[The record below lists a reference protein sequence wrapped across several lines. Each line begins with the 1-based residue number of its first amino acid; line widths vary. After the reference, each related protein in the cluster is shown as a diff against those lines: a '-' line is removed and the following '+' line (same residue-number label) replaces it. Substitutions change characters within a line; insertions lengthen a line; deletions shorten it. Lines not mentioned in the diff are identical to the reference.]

1 MSIFPAKPKAS
12 ILDSIVHFE
21 IPVDKMDR
29 AQKFYKETFGWS
41 INAIPEM
48 DYTLVGTTATNEQG
62 RPTEPGAI
70 NGGMLVREEPVKHT
84 VVTINVKS
92 IDDAEKRLQK
102 NGGKMIRKKMPVADM
117 GFAAYFQ
124 DTEGNVV
131 GLWETKT
138 Q

>member
-1 MSIFPAKPKAS
+1 MA
-12 ILDSIVHFE
+12 DSVVHFE
-21 IPVDKMDR
+21 IPVDKMER
-29 AQKFYKETFGWS
+29 AQKFFKETFGWS

-48 DYTLVGTTATNEQG
+48 GYAMLGTTPSNAEG

-70 NGGMLVREEPVKHT
+70 NGGMLERQDPVKYP
-84 VVTINVKS
+84 VVTIHVDN
-92 IDDAEKRLQK
+92 IDDAEKRIQK
-102 NGGKMIRKKMPVADM
+102 NGGKMVRKKMAVGDM

-131 GLWETKT
+131 GLWETAKA

>member
-1 MSIFPAKPKAS
+1 M
-12 ILDSIVHFE
+12 DSIVHFE

>member
-1 MSIFPAKPKAS
+1 MA
-12 ILDSIVHFE
+12 DSVVHFE

-29 AQKFYKETFGWS
+29 AQMFYKETFGWS
-41 INAIPEM
+41 INSMPEM
-48 DYTLVGTTATNEQG
+48 EYALLGTTPTNAEG

-70 NGGMLVREEPVKHT
+70 NGGMLERQDPVKQT
-84 VVTINVKS
+84 VVTINVAN
-92 IDDAEKRLQK
+92 IDDAEKRIQK
-102 NGGKMIRKKMPVADM
+102 NGGKMIRKKMAVGDM

-131 GLWETKT
+131 GLWENAKA